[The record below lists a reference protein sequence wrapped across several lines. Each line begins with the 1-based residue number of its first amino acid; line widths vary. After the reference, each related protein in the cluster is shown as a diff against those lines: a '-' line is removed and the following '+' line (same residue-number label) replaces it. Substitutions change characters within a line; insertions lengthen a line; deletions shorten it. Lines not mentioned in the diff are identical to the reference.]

1 MCFNAKS
8 SFTAWIIAV
17 ILSIYLYKR
26 NKNYDR
32 WNAGFIL
39 TFTFIQFLEGGVW
52 LSLKYRET
60 TLNSILTTFILIS
73 LLYQPFTQS
82 ALGYMYSKSPI
93 LKYSTLAYALIIG
106 YTLFRIATTP
116 MNNFSSTPGEKGH
129 LSKGKESFSK
139 GGGHLVWNDKMH
151 PNNFLG
157 GGLSFIPYLYLA
169 GVFLPLLFQGW
180 RCIPLIIVGLATAYY
195 SLRVAGKKEFG
206 SYWCFTSVIY
216 ALVAIL
222 L

>member
-8 SFTAWIIAV
+8 SFTAWIIAL

-60 TLNSILTTFILIS
+60 TINSILTTFILIS
-73 LLYQPFTQS
+73 LLYQPFVQS
-82 ALGYMYSKSPI
+82 SLGFMNTKSPI

-106 YTLFRIATTP
+106 YTLYRIATTP
-116 MNNFSSTPGEKGH
+116 INNFSSTRGEKGH
-129 LSKGKESFSK
+129 L
-139 GGGHLVWNDKMH
+139 VWDDKTH
-151 PNNFLG
+151 PNDFLG

-169 GVFLPLLFQGW
+169 GLFFPLLYQGW
-180 RCIPLIIVGLATAYY
+180 RGIPLIIVGLATAFY
-195 SLRVAGKKEFG
+195 SLGMVGGPRYGCPCGYREFG

>member
-26 NKNYDR
+26 NKNFDR

-52 LSLKYRET
+52 LSLKYKET

-82 ALGYMYSKSPI
+82 ALGYMFTKSPI

-116 MNNFSSTPGEKGH
+116 MSNFSSTPGE
-129 LSKGKESFSK
+129 E
-139 GGGHLVWNDKMH
+139 GHLVWNDKTH
-151 PNNFLG
+151 STDFLG
-157 GGLSFIPYLYLA
+157 GGLNFIPYMYLA
-169 GVFLPLLFQGW
+169 GLFLPLLYQGW
-180 RCIPLIIVGLATAYY
+180 RGIPLIIVGLATAYY
-195 SLRVAGKKEFG
+195 SLKVAGKKEFG
-206 SYWCFTSVIY
+206 SYWCYTSVIY
-216 ALVAIL
+216 ALVAL
-222 L
+222 LV

>member
-52 LSLKYRET
+52 LSLKYREI

-82 ALGYMYSKSPI
+82 ALGYKYSKSSI
-93 LKYSTLAYALIIG
+93 LKYSTLVYALIIG
-106 YTLFRIATTP
+106 YTLYRIATTP
-116 MNNFSSTPGEKGH
+116 ISNFSSTPGEKGH
-129 LSKGKESFSK
+129 L
-139 GGGHLVWNDKMH
+139 VWDDKTH
-151 PNNFLG
+151 PNDFLG
-157 GGLSFIPYLYLA
+157 GGFNFISYLYLA
-169 GVFLPLLFQGW
+169 GLFLPLLYQGW
-180 RCIPLIIVGLATAYY
+180 RGIPLIIVGLATAYY
-195 SLRVAGKKEFG
+195 SLRVAGEKEFG
-206 SYWCFTSVIY
+206 SYWCYTSVIY

>member
-116 MNNFSSTPGEKGH
+116 MNNFSSTPGK
-129 LSKGKESFSK
+129 K
-139 GGGHLVWNDKMH
+139 GHLVWNDKTH
-151 PNNFLG
+151 PFSEGKGDFLG

-180 RCIPLIIVGLATAYY
+180 RGIPLIIVGLATAYY

>member
-8 SFTAWIIAV
+8 SFTAWIIAL

-73 LLYQPFTQS
+73 LLYQPFVQS
-82 ALGYMYSKSPI
+82 SLGYMNTKSPI

-116 MNNFSSTPGEKGH
+116 ISNFSSTPGEKGH
-129 LSKGKESFSK
+129 LVWDDKT
-139 GGGHLVWNDKMH
+139 HLND
-151 PNNFLG
+151 FLG
-157 GGLSFIPYLYLA
+157 GELNFIPYLYLA
-169 GVFLPLLFQGW
+169 GLFLPLLYQGW
-180 RCIPLIIVGLATAYY
+180 RGIPLIIVGLATSFY
-195 SLRVAGKKEFG
+195 SLGVVGAPKYSCPCGYREFG